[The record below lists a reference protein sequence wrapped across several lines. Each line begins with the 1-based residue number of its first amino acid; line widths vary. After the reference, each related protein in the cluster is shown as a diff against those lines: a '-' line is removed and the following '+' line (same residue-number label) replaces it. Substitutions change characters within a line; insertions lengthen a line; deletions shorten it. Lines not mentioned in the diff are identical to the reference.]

1 MAELFW
7 NFELSIALFL
17 WRQQK
22 TQKFF
27 KTFFEESNNMAI
39 KIIFQG
45 NDEL

>member
-22 TQKFF
+22 TEVFQDFF
-27 KTFFEESNNMAI
+27 RRK
-39 KIIFQG
+39 QQHG
-45 NDEL
+45 D